1 MMTTYLQSLCHTI
14 YLFFWNYQ
22 KILLPIDI
30 NVNFKITSGN
40 GRTTYQFLV
49 ILLQNKLQLTHHIES
64 KAVEP
69 PHRQQTQMKIQRKP
83 GRNDQAIN

>member
-1 MMTTYLQSLCHTI
+1 M
-14 YLFFWNYQ
+14 
-22 KILLPIDI
+22 LPIDI
-30 NVNFKITSGN
+30 NLNVKITSGN
-40 GRTTYQFLV
+40 GRTTYQFFV

-83 GRNDQAIN
+83 GRNEQTRN